1 MSTLWKSWH
10 FALAIA
16 GAVLLLIGAHW
27 IRRTHLP
34 QHEIVLTDKGCSTP
48 ATVMDPPAG
57 VAPAGAAIVLHG
69 LAANRRVMT
78 YLGSDFAGH
87 GFRTYLID
95 LPGHGDN
102 TDSFSFSRAEQ
113 CATVAVESLIRSQAV
128 DPDKT
133 ILVGHSMG
141 GAIAIRMADR
151 EPVKA
156 TIAISPAP
164 MTLPQ
169 RMPSNLLVFSAQFD
183 VAPLKRQARAL
194 AAAAGGERAAA
205 EDFGE
210 QRAFQLVDSPLST
223 HTSLLLDR
231 GIAHRSEL
239 WAMQSLFA
247 TVPAKTLA
255 VNLALA
261 TYETFGHGRRR
272 LAGAVAGL
280 LGLLFLLPL
289 GVAGASRLA
298 GSVRT
303 DLPPAQRRYLL
314 VLVEG
319 LACALVGM
327 LVLTLFTPLRFVH
340 LYSGDYFASLILIAG
355 VLLLA
360 LNRSAAR
367 ESCSSNARPLIA
379 AALLGF
385 AVILAFGAW
394 LNWQL
399 ADLWLNA
406 PRWLRFAELLPVAAI
421 FCFAEEVV
429 LGPVGAGKRRA
440 LRLAVF
446 LALRLE
452 LWLACLLAYYA
463 FASGQVLI
471 LVLVAT
477 LAGFSILQRLATDA
491 LRARTGSATAAA
503 IFGAILAAWFI
514 AAVFPLT

>member
-1 MSTLWKSWH
+1 VTFRLKRWT
-10 FALAIA
+10 FALAA
-16 GAVLLLIGAHW
+16 FGAIFLLIGARW
-27 IRRTHLP
+27 IRRAQLS
-34 QHEIVLTDKGCSTP
+34 QHEIVLADKGCHTP
-48 ATVMDPPAG
+48 ATVIDPRAG
-57 VAPAGAAIVLHG
+57 VTPVGAAIMVHG
-69 LAANRRVMT
+69 LAANRRTMT

-113 CATVAVESLIRSQAV
+113 CAATAIESLIRTKTA
-128 DPDKT
+128 DPDRT

-141 GAIAIRMADR
+141 GAIVIRMADR
-151 EPVKA
+151 DPVAA
-156 TIAISPAP
+156 TIAVSPAP
-164 MTLPQ
+164 MILPR

-183 VAPLKRQARAL
+183 LTPLKSQARAL
-194 AAAAGGERAAA
+194 AAAAGGERIAP

-223 HTSLLLDR
+223 HTSMLLER
-231 GIAHRSEL
+231 GIVHRSEL
-239 WAMQSLFA
+239 WAMQSLFPA
-247 TVPAKTLA
+247 IPAKTLE

-272 LAGAVAGL
+272 LAGDVLGL
-280 LGLLFLLPL
+280 LGLLLLFPL
-289 GVAGASRLA
+289 GLAAASTL
-298 GSVRT
+298 VRALQT
-303 DLPPAQRRYLL
+303 DLAVVQPRYPL

-319 LACALVGM
+319 LACALAGM
-327 LVLTLFTPLRFVH
+327 LVLILFTPLRFVH
-340 LYSGDYFASLILIAG
+340 LYSGDYLASLLLIAG

-360 LNRSAAR
+360 LNWSVAKG
-367 ESCSSNARPLIA
+367 SMSPSARPLIA

-399 ADLWLNA
+399 EDLWLNA
-406 PRWLRFAELLPVAAI
+406 PRWLRFAELLPVTAI

-429 LGPVGAGKRRA
+429 LGPVDAGRRRA
-440 LRLAVF
+440 QRFAVF

-452 LWLACLLAYYA
+452 LWLACVLAYYA
-463 FASGQVLI
+463 FASGQALI
-471 LVLVAT
+471 LILIAT
-477 LAGFSILQRLATDA
+477 LAGFSILQRLATDS
-491 LRARTGSATAAA
+491 LRVRTGSATAAA
-503 IFGAILAAWFI
+503 FFGAILTAWFV

>member
-1 MSTLWKSWH
+1 MKS
-10 FALAIA
+10 FSRT
-16 GAVLLLIGAHW
+16 GAAPPPPRSSILDLVW
-27 IRRTHLP
+27 
-34 QHEIVLTDKGCSTP
+34 TP
-48 ATVMDPPAG
+48 V
-57 VAPAGAAIVLHG
+57 GAAIVLHG

-113 CATVAVESLIRSQAV
+113 CATVAVESLIRSQAI

-133 ILVGHSMG
+133 ILLGHSMG

-151 EPVKA
+151 EPVRA

-183 VAPLKRQARAL
+183 VAPLKRQAQAL
-194 AAAAGGERAAA
+194 AAAAGGERAAP

-210 QRAFQLVDSPLST
+210 QRAFQLVYSPLST
-223 HTSLLLDR
+223 HTSLLLER
-231 GIAHRSEL
+231 SIAHRSEL
-239 WAMQSLFA
+239 WAMQSLFP
-247 TVPAKTLA
+247 TVPAKTLG

-280 LGLLFLLPL
+280 LGLLLLFPL
-289 GVAGASRLA
+289 GVTGASRLA
-298 GSVRT
+298 GPVQT
-303 DLPPAQRRYLL
+303 DLPPAQPRHLL

-319 LACALVGM
+319 AACALVGT

-340 LYSGDYFASLILIAG
+340 LYSGDYLASLILIAG

-360 LNRSAAR
+360 LNWNVAKK
-367 ESCSSNARPLIA
+367 SCSSNARPLIA

-385 AVILAFGAW
+385 AAILAFGAW

-399 ADLWLNA
+399 ADMWLNA
-406 PRWLRFAELLPVAAI
+406 PRWLRFAELLPIAAI

-440 LRLAVF
+440 MRFAVF

-491 LRARTGSATAAA
+491 LRVRTGSTAAA
-503 IFGAILAAWFI
+503 AFFGAILAAWFI

>member
-1 MSTLWKSWH
+1 VTVPLRMWM
-10 FALAIA
+10 FALAIV
-16 GAVLLLIGAHW
+16 GAILLSFGAQW
-27 IRRTHLP
+27 IRRAQLP
-34 QHEIVLTDKGCSTP
+34 QHEIVLTDRGCHTP
-48 ATVMDPPAG
+48 ATVMDPPPG
-57 VAPAGAAIVLHG
+57 VTAVGAAIVLHG

-113 CATVAVESLIRSQAV
+113 CATVAVESLIRTQAI

-151 EPVKA
+151 DPVKA

-164 MTLPQ
+164 MTLPR

-183 VAPLKRQARAL
+183 LTPLKSQARAL
-194 AAAAGGERAAA
+194 AAAAGGERVAP

-223 HTSLLLDR
+223 HTSMLLDH

-239 WAMQSLFA
+239 WAMQSLFPA
-247 TVPAKTLA
+247 IPAKTLE
-255 VNLALA
+255 VNQALA
-261 TYETFGHGRRR
+261 TYETFGQGRRR
-272 LAGAVAGL
+272 LAGGVLGL
-280 LGLLFLLPL
+280 LGLLLLFPL
-289 GVAGASRLA
+289 GLAAASMLA
-298 GSVRT
+298 GPLRT
-303 DLPPAQRRYLL
+303 DLPTAQPRYPL

-319 LACALVGM
+319 LACALAGT
-327 LVLTLFTPLRFVH
+327 LVLILFTPLRFVH
-340 LYSGDYFASLILIAG
+340 LYSGDYLASLVLIVGA
-355 VLLLA
+355 LLLA
-360 LNRSAAR
+360 LNWNVAR
-367 ESCSSNARPLIA
+367 ESWSSRARPLIA
-379 AALLGF
+379 AVLLGF

-399 ADLWLNA
+399 ADMWLNA
-406 PRWLRFAELLPVAAI
+406 PRWVRFAELLPVAAI
-421 FCFAEEVV
+421 FCYAEEVV
-429 LGPVGAGKRRA
+429 LGPVGAGRRRA

-446 LALRLE
+446 LTLRLE

-471 LVLVAT
+471 LILVAT

-491 LRARTGSATAAA
+491 LRVRTGSATAAA
-503 IFGAILAAWFI
+503 LFDAILAAWFI

>member
-1 MSTLWKSWH
+1 VSTLRKNWY

-27 IRRTHLP
+27 IRRAQLP

-48 ATVMDPPAG
+48 ATVIDPPPG
-57 VAPAGAAIVLHG
+57 VTPVGAAIVLHG
-69 LAANRRVMT
+69 LAANGRVMT
-78 YLGSDFAGH
+78 YIGSDFAGH
-87 GFRTYLID
+87 GFRTYLLD
-95 LPGHGDN
+95 LPGHGHN

-113 CATVAVESLIRSQAV
+113 CATVAVESLIRTQAI

-141 GAIAIRMADR
+141 GAIAVRMADR

-164 MTLPQ
+164 MTLPR

-183 VAPLKRQARAL
+183 IPALKRQARAL
-194 AAAAGGERAAA
+194 VLAAGGERAAL

-223 HTSLLLDR
+223 HTSMLLDR
-231 GIAHRSEL
+231 SIAHRSEL
-239 WAMQSLFA
+239 WAMQSLFP
-247 TVPAKTLA
+247 TIPAKTLA

-272 LAGAVAGL
+272 LGGAIVGL
-280 LGLLFLLPL
+280 LGLLLIFPL
-289 GVAGASRLA
+289 AVTGASNL
-298 GSVRT
+298 SVPVQT
-303 DLPPAQRRYLL
+303 DLPLAQPRFPL

-319 LACALVGM
+319 VSCALVAVLLLM
-327 LVLTLFTPLRFVH
+327 LWTPLRFVH
-340 LYSGDYFASLILIAG
+340 LYSGDYFASLLLIVG
-355 VLLLA
+355 VLLIA
-360 LNRSAAR
+360 LNRNATR
-367 ESCSSNARPLIA
+367 QSCSWNARALFA

-385 AVILAFGAW
+385 GVILAFGAW

-406 PRWLRFAELLPVAAI
+406 PRWQRFAEVLPVAAI
-421 FCFAEEVV
+421 FSFAEEVV
-429 LGPVGAGKRRA
+429 LGPVGGGRRRA
-440 LRLAVF
+440 LRFAVF

-452 LWLACLLAYYA
+452 LWLACLLAYFA
-463 FASGQVLI
+463 FASGQALI
-471 LVLVAT
+471 LVLVET

-503 IFGAILAAWFI
+503 FFGAILAAWFI

>member
-1 MSTLWKSWH
+1 MSALRKSRH
-10 FALAIA
+10 FALAIG
-16 GAVLLLIGAHW
+16 GAALLLIGAHW
-27 IRRTHLP
+27 IRRAQLP
-34 QHEIVLTDKGCSTP
+34 QHGIVLTDKGCSTP
-48 ATVMDPPAG
+48 ATVIDPP
-57 VAPAGAAIVLHG
+57 PGATPVGEAIVLHG

-87 GFRTYLID
+87 GFRTYLLD

-113 CATVAVESLIRSQAV
+113 CATVAVESLIRSQAI
-128 DPDKT
+128 DPSKT

-141 GAIAIRMADR
+141 GALAIRMADR
-151 EPVKA
+151 EPVRA

-169 RMPSNLLVFSAQFD
+169 RMPSNLLVFSAQLD
-183 VAPLKRQARAL
+183 IPALKNQAQAL
-194 AAAAGGERAAA
+194 AAAAGGERAAP

-210 QRAFQLVDSPLST
+210 QRAFQLVHSPLAT

-231 GIAHRSEL
+231 SIAHRSEL
-239 WAMQSLFA
+239 WAMQSLFP
-247 TVPAKTLA
+247 TIPAKTLG

-272 LAGAVAGL
+272 LAGAIAGL
-280 LGLLFLLPL
+280 LGLLLLVPL
-289 GVAGASRLA
+289 GVTGASRLA
-298 GSVRT
+298 GAVQM
-303 DLPPAQRRYLL
+303 DLPPAQPRFPL

-319 LACALVGM
+319 LVSALVAALLLM
-327 LVLTLFTPLRFVH
+327 FFTPLRFVH
-340 LYSGDYFASLILIAG
+340 LYSGDYLASLILIAG

-360 LNRSAAR
+360 LNWNVAK
-367 ESCSSNARPLIA
+367 ESCSLNARPVIA

-385 AVILAFGAW
+385 AVILTFGAW

-399 ADLWLNA
+399 ADLWLDA

-421 FCFAEEVV
+421 FCFAEEAV

-440 LRLAVF
+440 MRFAVF

-471 LVLVAT
+471 PILVAT

-491 LRARTGSATAAA
+491 LRLRTGSATAAA
-503 IFGAILAAWFI
+503 FFGAILAAWFI